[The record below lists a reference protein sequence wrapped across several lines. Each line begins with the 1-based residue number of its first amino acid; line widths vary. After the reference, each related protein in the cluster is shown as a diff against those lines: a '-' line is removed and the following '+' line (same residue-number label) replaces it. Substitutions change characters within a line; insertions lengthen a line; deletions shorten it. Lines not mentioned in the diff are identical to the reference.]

1 MGFPTGV
8 ANGYIRTH
16 ADGRRWQFS
25 STKGVWKIKTN
36 VVDDAD
42 YIGATGPQGAA
53 STVAGPQGNTGPQGP
68 PGPQGN
74 TGNTGNTGSKGNT
87 GNTGSQGPAA
97 ATYSMSGTT
106 LNITT

>member
-42 YIGATGPQGAA
+42 YTGATGPQG
-53 STVAGPQGNTGPQGP
+53 PQGP
-68 PGPQGN
+68 IGLTNSSATSLNGYTLSVVASVPASPVAN
-74 TGNTGNTGSKGNT
+74 TIYLVE
-87 GNTGSQGPAA
+87 A
-97 ATYSMSGTT
+97 
-106 LNITT
+106 